1 MLNDLALFLCFSFFE
16 VIHPQVKKDP
26 DKQIFFFANVMCRVA
41 YLKIKMKSMSSMQ
54 KVATLSMVFI
64 NTTSCLCRAGM
75 KRTSFSTR
83 ISRKVRSTDRP
94 PPCWP
99 TISQTLFTKKTKQ
112 NRFIFIFANY
122 LLLTL
127 DIKHSAYAVLFDMYV
142 PLVLQSHGKYIC
154 NTLHASITE
163 SHKRKKQH
171 RSVCGHIYT
180 T

>member
-1 MLNDLALFLCFSFFE
+1 
-16 VIHPQVKKDP
+16 
-26 DKQIFFFANVMCRVA
+26 MCRVA

-112 NRFIFIFANY
+112 NRFILIFANY

-127 DIKHSAYAVLFDMYV
+127 DIKHSAYAVVCLICMFHLFSKV
-142 PLVLQSHGKYIC
+142 
-154 NTLHASITE
+154 TEITFAILYKHYGE
-163 SHKRKKQH
+163 SQKKKTNIDQFAVIFTQPN
-171 RSVCGHIYT
+171 SMSDTWTYLMT
-180 T
+180 TMMPSKML

>member
-1 MLNDLALFLCFSFFE
+1 
-16 VIHPQVKKDP
+16 
-26 DKQIFFFANVMCRVA
+26 MCRVA

-112 NRFIFIFANY
+112 NRFILIFANY

-127 DIKHSAYAVLFDMYV
+127 DIKHSAYAVVCLICMFHLFSKV
-142 PLVLQSHGKYIC
+142 
-154 NTLHASITE
+154 TEITFAILYMQALRRVTKE
-163 SHKRKKQH
+163 KNQH
-171 RSVCGHIYT
+171 RSVCGHLYT